1 MPYSRPRKR
10 GIPLMRHGFRSVLTA
25 AAGAAFAASV
35 SLLVTTVSGQQAS
48 TYRAPRTPDG
58 HPDLNGIW
66 QANNEANWD
75 IQMHVARPALAL
87 RAGPYGPV
95 PAKEVLALGAVGAV
109 PPGIGV
115 VEGNDIP
122 YTPAALEQKKKN
134 QANWVTSDPEI
145 KCYLPGVP
153 RANYMPYPFQIFQSP
168 KAFFIAYEYA
178 GATRNVYLKDP
189 GPAPV
194 DSWMGQSVGRWEG
207 ETFVIDVTGFND
219 SSWFDRSGNFHSE
232 ALHVVERYTR
242 TSPDVIAY
250 EATIDDANV
259 FTRPWK
265 ISLPLHR
272 RVEKNAQLMDFKC
285 VEFVEELMYGQW
297 RKKPLSR

>member
-1 MPYSRPRKR
+1 MKL
-10 GIPLMRHGFRSVLTA
+10 GLRSVLAIA
-25 AAGAAFAASV
+25 AAALGAVAISFVVAP
-35 SLLVTTVSGQQAS
+35 VSGQQAA

-95 PAKEVLALGAVGAV
+95 PAKEVLALGAVGSV

-115 VEGNDIP
+115 VEGNEIP
-122 YTPAALEQKKKN
+122 YTPAALAQKKKN
-134 QANWVTSDPEI
+134 QDNWLTSDPEI

-153 RANYMPYPFQIFQSP
+153 RATYMPYPFQIFQSP
-168 KAFFIAYEYA
+168 KAFFVAYEYA

-242 TSPDVIAY
+242 TSPDVLQY
-250 EATIDDANV
+250 EATIEDPKT

-265 ISLPLHR
+265 MSMPLYR
-272 RVEKNAQLMDFKC
+272 RAEKNAQLMDFKC

-297 RKKPLSR
+297 RKKPLSQ